1 MKFPLPP
8 TFIFRGSE
16 AYGFSRADDKTKL
29 EEDMSSDQIPDHF
42 DLSDPSQPCC
52 VQKLR
57 STQSICRS
65 NTTAVSRTSF
75 ATVLRQA
82 SEMEDLVCIQKFIKL
97 RTKASKPKVIR
108 VSYSHQTSE
117 PKPYGVA
124 ITCKGTPSRSNLVE
138 EELTSQF
145 CASSSGEVSI
155 YKIAGKALEEA
166 ASICHSVTYFI
177 ENYFGLHLSRVTVDL
192 ASDDSGMLQVLQLKS
207 FRLKTRVSPR
217 VQLGL
222 LGQKYSRRGST
233 TTTANA
239 VWIRDPALK
248 LRRMESSVC
257 CLCRRARAELSK
269 LLTFR
274 LANRCIGHLLKRL
287 DGNAPLNI
295 RKRRGGES
303 HFRCCDVC
311 YSIVMNEQEL
321 IRLSRRLRIAVG
333 LDRSGPS
340 VGCRIMVV
348 VGEMSDTPSSFVYQ
362 KMKIHVTMKNVFHIE
377 SGESRRIHVFDTGHD
392 VLDESQAVE
401 INVYIGNSIVG
412 FGSVSVFEKLISQSR
427 FTQSGSVTSVQ
438 VFLGVRKWNIEL
450 TFGISKLIN
459 AYAGPL
465 PDAWMERL

>member
-1 MKFPLPP
+1 MKFPMPP

-16 AYGFSRADDKTKL
+16 SYGFSRTGYNTKL
-29 EEDMSSDQIPDHF
+29 EEDMSSEQISDHF

-57 STQSICRS
+57 SADSACRS
-65 NTTAVSRTSF
+65 NTTAVSGISF
-75 ATVLRQA
+75 ATMLRQA
-82 SEMEDLVCIQKFIKL
+82 TEMEDLVCIQKYIKL
-97 RTKASKPKVIR
+97 RTKASKPRIIR

-124 ITCKGTPSRSNLVE
+124 ITCKRTPRRSNLVE

-145 CASSSGEVSI
+145 CASSGGEVSI
-155 YKIAGKALEEA
+155 YKIAGKALNEA

-177 ENYFGLHLSRVTVDL
+177 ENFFGLHLSRVIVDL
-192 ASDDSGMLQVLQLKS
+192 ASDESDMLRVLQLKS
-207 FRLKTRVSPR
+207 FTLKTSVSPR

-222 LGQKYSRRGST
+222 LSQKYSRRGST

-248 LRRMESSVC
+248 LRRMESNVC
-257 CLCRRARAELSK
+257 CLCRFTRAELPK

-295 RKRRGGES
+295 RKKRGGES

-311 YSIVMNEQEL
+311 YSIVIYEQEL
-321 IRLSRRLRIAVG
+321 MRLSRRMRKAVG
-333 LDRSGPS
+333 LDKSGPA
-340 VGCRIMVV
+340 VGWRILVV
-348 VGEMSDTPSSFVYQ
+348 VGEMSDTPSNFVD
-362 KMKIHVTMKNVFHIE
+362 KTMKFHVTMKNVFHVE
-377 SGESRRIHVFDTGHD
+377 SGERRKIHVFDTGLD

-401 INVYIGNSIVG
+401 ITVYIGNSVAG
-412 FGSVSVFEKLISQSR
+412 YGSVSVIEKLISQSR
-427 FTQSGSVTSVQ
+427 FTRSGSVTSVQ
-438 VFLGVRKWNIEL
+438 VFLGDRKWNIEL
-450 TFGISKLIN
+450 TFGITKLIN
-459 AYAGPL
+459 AFAGPL
-465 PDAWMERL
+465 PESWMERI